1 MGSKNIQDI
10 PKKDILMAFALSDR
24 HSNYK
29 CIVW

>member
-10 PKKDILMAFALSDR
+10 PKNDILVALALSDR